1 MHKSRQDFVLLI
13 VFFGLLLTFL
23 LGSRGLNEP
32 DEGRYANI
40 ASTIFSPD
48 THWWEPRMSGF
59 AHYDKPPLTYWTT
72 GLAFRWLG
80 TNEWAARA
88 TPLLGACLALTG
100 LFWAAWRLYGPQVA
114 WWATLL
120 CGTLGQFWV
129 LARFLS
135 PDMLLT
141 GWTTLAIAAWAEARH
156 RGGDWGFWSLSL
168 VFWTLAW
175 WTKATAAL
183 IPLAGLAVGLLI
195 LRDSAGR
202 KALKP
207 LLTLLC
213 ILALGSPWYLWLMA
227 KYPGISSF
235 FFERELAGRV
245 VGHVDGRRGPIY
257 YHLLL
262 IFLLWIPWLP
272 VIGTALTVRH
282 AWPRWGRPLVNAMG
296 VEGWIVLVGLL
307 ILSVISSKLPTY
319 TLPLAPWAAL
329 LLARALLKLRA
340 ILSPQAFRWLV
351 APTLGTTLVLFI
363 CAATLAPRIDHRIGL
378 NSSVKTVAHELQQ
391 RGARVIFTDR
401 YWPGMEFYF
410 GPKVHYVVGK
420 EPRQRADDNGF
431 CPEIGDTH
439 FCLPEKWEQRLS
451 RVKDPGVWIMHYPR
465 NKNSPFLPYL
475 RDHPDLE
482 QVRVGSILL
491 VRAR

>member
-1 MHKSRQDFVLLI
+1 MRRPLQDFVLL
-13 VFFGLLLTFL
+13 FAFLGLLLVFFL
-23 LGSRGLNEP
+23 GGRGLNEP

-40 ASTIFSPD
+40 ASTIFSQN

-59 AHYDKPPLTYWTT
+59 AHYDKPPLTYWIT
-72 GLAFRWLG
+72 GLAFRWMG
-80 TNEWAARA
+80 TNEWAARVP
-88 TPLLGACLALTG
+88 PLLGACLTLAG
-100 LFWAAWRLYGPQVA
+100 LAWAAWRSYGSRVA

-120 CGTLGQFWV
+120 CGTLGQFWL

-141 GWTTLAIAAWAEARH
+141 GCCTLAIAAWTEARH
-156 RGGDWGFWSLSL
+156 RGGHWAFWSLSL
-168 VFWTLAW
+168 LFWTLAW

-183 IPLAGLAVGLLI
+183 IPLAGLAVGLLV
-195 LRDSAGR
+195 LHDSSGR

-227 KYPGISSF
+227 KYPDLPAF
-235 FFERELAGRV
+235 FFGRELAGRV

-257 YHLLL
+257 YHPLL

-272 VIGTALTVRH
+272 VIATGLTVRR
-282 AWPRWGRPLVNAMG
+282 AWPRWGRGLVTSMG
-296 VEGWIVLVGLL
+296 VEGWIVATGLL
-307 ILSVISSKLPTY
+307 VLSLISSKLPTY

-340 ILSPQAFRWLV
+340 TMAPRAFHWLA
-351 APTLGTTLVLFI
+351 APTL
-363 CAATLAPRIDHRIGL
+363 AATIAPRLENRFGL
-378 NSSVKTVAHELQQ
+378 NSSVKTISSELQQ
-391 RGARVIFTDR
+391 RGASVVFADR

-410 GPKVHYVVGK
+410 GPKVHYVTGK
-420 EPRQRADDNGF
+420 EPLQRRDDTGF

-439 FCLPEKWEQRLS
+439 FCQLDNWERRLG
-451 RVKDPGVWIMHYPR
+451 RIKEPGVWIMHYPR

-475 RDHPDLE
+475 RDHPSLE
-482 QVRVGSILL
+482 RVALGNFLLIRVR
-491 VRAR
+491 